1 MKQTSVPALFGTAAF
16 FAAAAWILVRRFY
29 GDMVSIP
36 VTVSLTLWGLAA
48 VCALLTV
55 KVRRALHSDDAPGI
69 GLDNS
74 QLNPMTVTQFMLVG
88 KASAWTGAAL
98 GGAYVGMAF
107 VILPH
112 AGELTAAAQDT
123 AGVLSSALGGAAM
136 SAAGVILE
144 RHCQAP
150 PPDAL
155 LENC

>member
-107 VILPH
+107 FILPH
-112 AGELTAAAQDT
+112 AGEL
-123 AGVLSSALGGAAM
+123 LSL
-136 SAAGVILE
+136 I
-144 RHCQAP
+144 HI
-150 PPDAL
+150 
-155 LENC
+155 

>member
-1 MKQTSVPALFGTAAF
+1 
-16 FAAAAWILVRRFY
+16 
-29 GDMVSIP
+29 
-36 VTVSLTLWGLAA
+36 
-48 VCALLTV
+48 
-55 KVRRALHSDDAPGI
+55 
-69 GLDNS
+69 
-74 QLNPMTVTQFMLVG
+74 MLVG

-107 VILPH
+107 FILPH